1 MKITID
7 TKDRNEIEKAIK
19 ILKMLLESDNST
31 DFNSDSESS
40 SAFNSLFSEPEKK
53 EEAKED
59 VKIVPY

>member
-19 ILKMLLESDNST
+19 ILKALLESTDDT
-31 DFNSDSESS
+31 DFNSNSESS